1 MNSNDKKFDLY
12 VKNVSKKM
20 GVKVIRVSNLE
31 YQKYKYGDFVF
42 CPKVNEFLNYFIN
55 ADYIITDSF
64 HATGFAINFNKKFVD
79 IFPKAFST
87 RLQSILEMT
96 GLTERKVVD
105 FEDYELLDKD
115 IDYSKVNKIIDKERD
130 NTLNILKEMFNVV
143 D

>member
-1 MNSNDKKFDLY
+1 
-12 VKNVSKKM
+12 
-20 GVKVIRVSNLE
+20 
-31 YQKYKYGDFVF
+31 
-42 CPKVNEFLNYFIN
+42 
-55 ADYIITDSF
+55 
-64 HATGFAINFNKKFVD
+64 
-79 IFPKAFST
+79 
-87 RLQSILEMT
+87 MT